1 DIMTKNIVAARA
13 STTAREIGTKL
24 LIGNFNGIPVVDN
37 NIKLVGV
44 DDNLNMLSKQLRR
57 WSHGY
62 LQNIRLH
69 WKKMKKIPV
78 LREQV
83 IAALCDA
90 FLGSIVLI
98 VVLPL
103 NLILYHDPLTI
114 LYALLADVSFI
125 SIPPIVKGYKMKMV
139 QKVLSSLPFFLLIR
153 LVNMYFFYNAFIS
166 EFLLNKS
173 LTKYEKGH

>member
-1 DIMTKNIVAARA
+1 
-13 STTAREIGTKL
+13 
-24 LIGNFNGIPVVDN
+24 
-37 NIKLVGV
+37 
-44 DDNLNMLSKQLRR
+44 
-57 WSHGY
+57 

-83 IAALCDA
+83 IAALSDA

-103 NLILYHDPLTI
+103 NSILFHDPLTI

-139 QKVLSSLPFFLLIR
+139 RKVLSSLPFFLLIR

>member
-1 DIMTKNIVAARA
+1 
-13 STTAREIGTKL
+13 
-24 LIGNFNGIPVVDN
+24 
-37 NIKLVGV
+37 
-44 DDNLNMLSKQLRR
+44 MLSKQLRR

-103 NLILYHDPLTI
+103 NSILFHDHLTI

-139 QKVLSSLPFFLLIR
+139 QKVLSSLQLL
-153 LVNMYFFYNAFIS
+153 NMYFFYNAFIS
-166 EFLLNKS
+166 VAGTPMSGIGGLFYVTLLGLAIITSQIK
-173 LTKYEKGH
+173 